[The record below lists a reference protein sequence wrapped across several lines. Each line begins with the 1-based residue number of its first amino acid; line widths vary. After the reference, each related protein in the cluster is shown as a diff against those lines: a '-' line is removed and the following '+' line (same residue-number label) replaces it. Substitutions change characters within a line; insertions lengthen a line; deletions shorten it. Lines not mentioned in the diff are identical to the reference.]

1 MKIKRRSFIHK
12 TVTGS
17 TGILLGGMGMYAG
30 SCSNSFIENNN
41 INCSIINENG
51 EAKVKIENKVFD
63 PMAFRSF
70 SPEPYNIKDFYNSG
84 VRLMGILHSGMPCT
98 LGVPYSQYGEHWI
111 GPGKYDFSKI
121 DDQMKV
127 FLDNAPEAYFN
138 IKLML
143 DTRPWYLNENPGC
156 RNSYRELSSMAGN
169 ENWRKDVAKYLKD
182 VIGYLEKNYGDRI
195 YAYTLMAGS
204 STEWYT
210 EHNYAAKSNIY
221 YESDGSKPPL
231 LKIDID
237 RNSLKEEAYGK
248 WLNKPDVKLPPLD
261 SLEHT
266 SHGVFRDISV
276 QKDKEGFD
284 YWQFQSKIVGDAACY
299 FAEIVKNITQG
310 RKLTGLFYGYLTL
323 LTGRRSLCNGHLGF
337 EQVWNSPHFDMI
349 YGPCR
354 YETRQLTD
362 ASGYLVPVDSVTL
375 RGKLYFQEIDYRFA
389 VGDKRILE
397 NGHDLGRT
405 HTPETPI
412 NVSKNCI
419 RREFVNTLEKRTG
432 MWWFDFFGYNYIDPT
447 LINEVVDTMS
457 VRERLKEIDIDKIAE
472 IAIFTDTESQFYLN
486 QDSDVDD
493 KNIARQITE
502 FSFLGAPHDSFTF
515 SDLER
520 ACDKK
525 KYKLIFFLNTFKI
538 PEDKLTYIE
547 TKLKKDG
554 RTLVFLYA
562 PGYIT
567 DDAFSVDR
575 MASVLEMEVKCEMK
589 PTRNIIMGKSLNQEL
604 TGTAFGYK
612 TEVSPKF
619 SVDDDNLTVFG
630 EYEDGGNAFALKQF
644 ENYNMCY
651 AGSGTIPFRVLR
663 ELARNAGVHIYY
675 EGNDPIYVNSRL
687 VGIHHV
693 NDKDAVIHMP
703 SDCGGEVLFGGERIV
718 SANKKF
724 HLNLEYGEMNAI
736 LLDEAIRV

>member
-1 MKIKRRSFIHK
+1 MKITRRKFIE
-12 TVTGS
+12 TTSISS
-17 TGILLGGMGMYAG
+17 TALLLGGMGLHS
-30 SCSNSFIENNN
+30 SCRRDFDNENLE
-41 INCSIINENG
+41 CSIVNSNG
-51 EAKVKIENKVFD
+51 EARIKIGDKVFD
-63 PMAFRSF
+63 PIAFRSF
-70 SPEPYNIKDFYNSG
+70 SPEPYNVKDFYNTG

-111 GPGKYDFSKI
+111 GLGKYDFSKI

-143 DTRPWYLNENPGC
+143 DTRPWYLKENPGY

-169 ENWRKDVAKYLKD
+169 ENWRKDVAKYLED

-210 EHNYAAKSNIY
+210 EHNYAAKRNIY
-221 YESDGSKPPL
+221 YELDGSKPPL

-237 RNSLKEEAYGK
+237 RNTLKEEAYGR
-248 WLNKPDVKLPPLD
+248 WLNNTDKKLP
-261 SLEHT
+261 SIEAVEHT
-266 SHGVFRDISV
+266 SHGVFRDVSI

-284 YWQFQSKIVGDAACY
+284 YWRFQNYIIGEAACY

-310 RKLTGLFYGYLTL
+310 KKLTGLFYGYLTL
-323 LTGRRSLCNGHLGF
+323 LAGRRSLCNGHLGF

-354 YETRQLTD
+354 YETRQLED
-362 ASGYLVPVDSVTL
+362 ASGYLVPIDSVNL
-375 RGKLYFQEIDYRFA
+375 RSKLYFQEIDYRFA
-389 VGDKRILE
+389 IGEKRILK

-405 HTPETPI
+405 HTTETPI
-412 NVSKNCI
+412 DVSKNCI
-419 RREFVNTLEKRTG
+419 RREFVNTLEKRSG
-432 MWWFDFFGYNYIDPT
+432 MWWFDFFGYNYIDPV
-447 LINEVVDTMS
+447 LMSEVEDTMS
-457 VRERLKEIDIDKIAE
+457 VRERINEIDMHKISE
-472 IAIFTDTESQFYLN
+472 IAIFTDSESQFYLN

-515 SDLER
+515 SDLEK

-538 PEDKLTYIE
+538 PEDKLIYINA
-547 TKLKKDG
+547 KLKKEG
-554 RTLVFLYA
+554 RTLVFIYA
-562 PGYIT
+562 PGYIAN
-567 DDAFSVDR
+567 DGFSVYR
-575 MASVLEMEVKCEMK
+575 MSSLLEMKVKYEMI
-589 PTRNIIMGKSLNQEL
+589 PTRNIIMNKTLSRGL
-604 TGTAFGYK
+604 TGTVFGYK

-619 SVDDDNLTVFG
+619 SIEDDNLNIFG
-630 EYEDGGNAFALKQF
+630 EYEDGGVGFAQKQF
-644 ENYNMCY
+644 KNYNICY
-651 AGSGTIPFRVLR
+651 VGSGTIPFKVLR
-663 ELARNAGVHIYY
+663 EMARNAGVHIYY
-675 EGNDPIYVNSRL
+675 EGNDPIYVNSRM

-693 NDKDAVIHMP
+693 KDKDAVIQMP
-703 SDCGGEVLFGGERIV
+703 SNCSGEVLFGGERIT
-718 SANKKF
+718 SSNKKMEMK
-724 HLNLEYGEMNAI
+724 LQYGEMNAV
-736 LLDEAIRV
+736 LLDQPIIISS